1 MGSEKAPVCLYME
14 SNTIVEYSDV
24 NINKNR
30 MGFHGYGDV
39 YSFFKVVMACVRDQ
53 GVLYMESSI
62 IKQDQGV
69 NRGRVE

>member
-1 MGSEKAPVCLYME
+1 MGSEKALGCLYME

-39 YSFFKVVMACVRDQ
+39 YSFFKVVMACVRDPAVSVYGIEYHQ
-53 GVLYMESSI
+53 TGSRSE
-62 IKQDQGV
+62 
-69 NRGRVE
+69 